1 MRRRVKDPEVG
12 KLVPWTGLAVEFRD
26 AGDSDVRRGSERKGK
41 RCCRGGGQGQGQKG
55 LALLRPGQAPLNLAS
70 QASPPP
76 GSR

>member
-41 RCCRGGGQGQGQKG
+41 RCCRGGGQGQGQERPSETWLGKRHSTR
-55 LALLRPGQAPLNLAS
+55 LLKLHLL
-70 QASPPP
+70 
-76 GSR
+76 